1 MTNVLYLI
9 YATAEAPPGSLERG
23 VFFHPGNAQ
32 EVMAFA
38 QRIIGPN
45 QKVPYQVANLSSQRY
60 QQPTPV
66 CVQMKFASGAR
77 VASGGTGPT
86 LGGADIPSELIPV
99 RPGQEPVPQ
108 ITQSGL
114 GDKYAAVPDDIRGEF

>member
-1 MTNVLYLI
+1 MSFYLI
-9 YATAEAPPGSLERG
+9 YATQEAPPGSLERAI
-23 VFFHPGNAQ
+23 FFHAGSAQ

-45 QKVPYQVANLSSQRY
+45 QKVPYQVAGLLQQRF
-60 QQPTPV
+60 QQPTPI
-66 CVQMKFASGAR
+66 CVQMKFAAR
-77 VASGGTGPT
+77 AGGLGSGPT

-108 ITQSGL
+108 VGPSTL
-114 GDKYAAVPDDIRGEF
+114 GDKYAAVPEEIRGEF